1 MATTKNSVVIE
12 QRPSNDES
20 SRATRSRVWD
30 NPILSKLCKSR
41 ERLVVLKIDF
51 LLLTWAFVSGL
62 TKDMDQSATT
72 QAYVSGMKE
81 SLSLY
86 GNELVE
92 FTTFFSIGYAI
103 AIVPSQLTQ
112 TKIRPSHANAQ
123 CSTFA
128 AKNARTVYAL
138 RFFLGVFES
147 TSWPGLASLLFN
159 WYTPEELGTRLAIF
173 GVSGTAGN
181 MFLGILQAALYKNLD
196 GAGGLQGWQWLFIV
210 TGCITMAWGML
221 GLFIIPDSPSITR
234 ALWLT
239 KTERKIAVD
248 RMASYGIKTNEL
260 VNRQVVLKKIRALL
274 KSPLSWLYIA
284 AYLQYAWSQRCNS
297 YFLLYL
303 KGLKNDNG
311 EQLYST
317 YTVNLIPLGGY
328 AISIVTNV
336 GLNYLSDKKQ
346 WRWQVA
352 VCAALL
358 QVLCCSVLSAWPD
371 STPTVMAFYFMT
383 FATSGWGYALLAWI
397 GEILRK
403 EPEVRSILVA
413 LTVTLVCFANIILK
427 TDVGHA
433 TIPLRIWRT
442 SDSPRHKEIL
452 ENGLS
457 GAPLEEVNALQKF
470 EYDFISGL
478 YSDIFYYYF
487 LISLIYR
494 KYAISV
500 LAEPVRSWL
509 EFDENINEHPQP
521 PGDDKVADA
530 VDTRYIYIMWNGS
543 GLMTV

>member
-12 QRPSNDES
+12 QHPSDDES
-20 SRATRSRVWD
+20 PRVTKSRGWENS
-30 NPILSKLCKSR
+30 ILSKLCNDR

-112 TKIRPSHANAQ
+112 TKIRPSVWLPTCEIIWGALNLA
-123 CSTFA
+123 STFA

-159 WYTPEELGTRLAIF
+159 WCMSKDIAFVSLFQTKKKSRYSPGTGNTPGNLRCQWHGRQYVPWNFTGSLIQESRRRRRTTRMAMAVHCHGLYNDGMGHPWPVHYPRF
-173 GVSGTAGN
+173 SKYYPGV
-181 MFLGILQAALYKNLD
+181 
-196 GAGGLQGWQWLFIV
+196 
-210 TGCITMAWGML
+210 
-221 GLFIIPDSPSITR
+221 
-234 ALWLT
+234 WLT
-239 KTERKIAVD
+239 KQERIIAVD
-248 RMASYGIKTNEL
+248 RMASHGIKTNEL
-260 VNRQVVLKKIRALL
+260 VNRKVVLEKIRALL
-274 KSPLSWLYIA
+274 KTPLSWLYIA

-336 GLNYLSDKKQ
+336 GFNYLSDKKQ

-352 VCAALL
+352 VSTALL

-413 LTVTLVCFANIILK
+413 LTVTLVY
-427 TDVGHA
+427 VGHA

-442 SDSPRHKEIL
+442 SDSPRYPIGFPLSAAWAAGSIVSMMGIEFYIRRHQEIL

-457 GAPLEEVNALQKF
+457 GVPLEEDQRSAR
-470 EYDFISGL
+470 
-478 YSDIFYYYF
+478 DI
-487 LISLIYR
+487 L
-494 KYAISV
+494 K
-500 LAEPVRSWL
+500 
-509 EFDENINEHPQP
+509 
-521 PGDDKVADA
+521 
-530 VDTRYIYIMWNGS
+530 DT
-543 GLMTV
+543 

>member
-12 QRPSNDES
+12 QCPSNDES
-20 SRATRSRVWD
+20 PRVTKSRGWENS
-30 NPILSKLCKSR
+30 ILSKLCNDR

-112 TKIRPSHANAQ
+112 TKIRPSVWLPTCEIIWGALNLA
-123 CSTFA
+123 TFA

-159 WYTPEELGTRLAIF
+159 WYTPQELGTRLAIF

-239 KTERKIAVD
+239 KQERIIAVD
-248 RMASYGIKTNEL
+248 RMASHGIKTNEL
-260 VNRQVVLKKIRALL
+260 VNRKVVLEKIRALL
-274 KSPLSWLYIA
+274 KTPLSWLYIA

-336 GLNYLSDKKQ
+336 GFNYLSDKKQ

-352 VCAALL
+352 VSTALL

-413 LTVTLVCFANIILK
+413 LTVTLVY
-427 TDVGHA
+427 VGHA

-442 SDSPRHKEIL
+442 SDSPRYPIGFPLSAAWAAGSIVSMLGIEFYIRRHQEIL

-457 GAPLEEVNALQKF
+457 GVPLEEDQRSAR
-470 EYDFISGL
+470 
-478 YSDIFYYYF
+478 DI
-487 LISLIYR
+487 L
-494 KYAISV
+494 K
-500 LAEPVRSWL
+500 
-509 EFDENINEHPQP
+509 
-521 PGDDKVADA
+521 
-530 VDTRYIYIMWNGS
+530 DT
-543 GLMTV
+543 

>member
-112 TKIRPSHANAQ
+112 TKIRPSVWLPTCEIIWGALNLA
-123 CSTFA
+123 TFA

-413 LTVTLVCFANIILK
+413 LTVTLVY
-427 TDVGHA
+427 VGHA

-442 SDSPRHKEIL
+442 SDSPRYPIGFPLSAAWAAGSIVSMMGIEFYIRRHKEIL

-457 GAPLEEVNALQKF
+457 GAPLEEGERSAT
-470 EYDFISGL
+470 
-478 YSDIFYYYF
+478 DI
-487 LISLIYR
+487 L
-494 KYAISV
+494 K
-500 LAEPVRSWL
+500 
-509 EFDENINEHPQP
+509 
-521 PGDDKVADA
+521 
-530 VDTRYIYIMWNGS
+530 DT
-543 GLMTV
+543 

>member
-1 MATTKNSVVIE
+1 MATIKSSVVVE
-12 QRPSNDES
+12 QQRRSSNDGN
-20 SRATRSRVWD
+20 SRVMKTSAW
-30 NPILSKLCKSR
+30 NNISR
-41 ERLVVLKIDF
+41 FITDKERLVVLKIDF

-81 SLSLY
+81 SLGLY

-112 TKIRPSHANAQ
+112 TKIRPSIWLPTCEIIWGALNLA
-123 CSTFA
+123 TFS
-128 AKNARTVYAL
+128 AKNAKTVYAL

-159 WYTPEELGTRLAIF
+159 WYTPRELGTRLAIF

-196 GAGGLQGWQWLFIV
+196 GAGGLHGWQWLFIV

-221 GLFIIPDSPSITR
+221 GLLIIPDSPSITR

-239 KTERKIAVD
+239 KSERKVAVE
-248 RMASYGIKTNEL
+248 RMKNCGIKTNEL

-284 AYLQYAWSQRCNS
+284 AYLQLVLIASQ
-297 YFLLYL
+297 
-303 KGLKNDNG
+303 GLKNSDG
-311 EQLYST
+311 KQLYST

-328 AISIVTNV
+328 AISIVTNI
-336 GLNYLSDKKQ
+336 GLNFLSDRKQ

-352 VCAALL
+352 IGTALL
-358 QVLCCSVLSAWPD
+358 QVLCCSVLSVWPD

-383 FATSGWGYALLAWI
+383 FATSAWGYVLLAWI

-413 LTVTLVCFANIILK
+413 LTVTFVY
-427 TDVGHA
+427 VGHA

-442 SDSPRHKEIL
+442 SDSPRYPVGFPLSATWAAGSILSMLCIELYIRRHPEIL
-452 ENGLS
+452 EHGLTGGS
-457 GAPLEEVNALQKF
+457 SEE
-470 EYDFISGL
+470 E
-478 YSDIFYYYF
+478 
-487 LISLIYR
+487 
-494 KYAISV
+494 
-500 LAEPVRSWL
+500 RSATDYL
-509 EFDENINEHPQP
+509 
-521 PGDDKVADA
+521 K
-530 VDTRYIYIMWNGS
+530 DT
-543 GLMTV
+543 